1 MERKANFCK
10 QEKLQQ
16 AMTLFWSKGYA
27 NTSINDLIE
36 VLGINRFSLYNT
48 FGDKETLY
56 YLALDNYLEQISFP
70 KLTTLREPD
79 SGLEALQDF
88 LLLFAEKQKDNTCGC
103 FIQNAVVEHAATNA
117 MVLKRSDSLFDTLE
131 KAIADVLNNAKLRQE
146 LESDT
151 DVSALTQ
158 FIICHMQGIRV
169 LGKAKRYDNIDIATK
184 MLIRAI
190 K

>member
-1 MERKANFCK
+1 
-10 QEKLQQ
+10 
-16 AMTLFWSKGYA
+16 
-27 NTSINDLIE
+27 
-36 VLGINRFSLYNT
+36 
-48 FGDKETLY
+48 
-56 YLALDNYLEQISFP
+56 
-70 KLTTLREPD
+70 
-79 SGLEALQDF
+79 
-88 LLLFAEKQKDNTCGC
+88 
-103 FIQNAVVEHAATNA
+103 

-131 KAIADVLNNAKLRQE
+131 KAIAEVLNNAKLRQE